1 MMVNTGN
8 NWFAMTDKAI
18 LNKIGSFLKQ
28 LRLAQNKTQS
38 QIATDAGLNRWTV
51 SQAEKGESI
60 TLASLIQLLR
70 ALDALYALGQFNFED
85 EISPLAYAKLKKD
98 ERKRARPKSSNEL
111 NDNGDLGW

>member
-1 MMVNTGN
+1 MVNTSKD
-8 NWFAMTDKAI
+8 WFAMTDKAI
-18 LNKIGSFLKQ
+18 LTKIGSFLKQ
-28 LRLAQNKTQS
+28 LRLTQNKTQS

-51 SQAEKGESI
+51 SQAEKGGSI

-98 ERKRARPKSSNEL
+98 KRKRARPNSSNEL